1 MSSKNKGFYDC
12 NRLGDILFIFHKNHK
27 TYLNNELAKY
37 DLNLIQALCLERIFL
52 NENVNQKDLAND
64 LYLTKGAI
72 TRAIKKLESNYYI
85 LREKSDVDSRYNILK
100 LTQKGLDIIPV
111 IEKINYDW
119 ETLMGFDELTSE
131 FFKTFQELS
140 SKSARLNK

>member
-72 TRAIKKLESNYYI
+72 TKAIKKLEENEYI
-85 LREKSDVDSRYNILK
+85 CREQSCWDRRNNILK
-100 LTQKGLDIIPV
+100 ITSKGLDLIP
-111 IEKINYDW
+111 ILDAINREW
-119 ETLMGFDELTSE
+119 ESKMGFDELSE
-131 FFKTFQELS
+131 EFVETFRKLS
-140 SKSARLNK
+140 AKSAQLNK

>member
-64 LYLTKGAI
+64 LYLK
-72 TRAIKKLESNYYI
+72 
-85 LREKSDVDSRYNILK
+85 
-100 LTQKGLDIIPV
+100 
-111 IEKINYDW
+111 
-119 ETLMGFDELTSE
+119 
-131 FFKTFQELS
+131 
-140 SKSARLNK
+140 

>member
-72 TRAIKKLESNYYI
+72 TRAIKKLESNDYI
-85 LREKSDVDSRYNILK
+85 LREKSDVDSR
-100 LTQKGLDIIPV
+100 LDIIPI

>member
-72 TRAIKKLESNYYI
+72 TRAIKKLESNDYI

-100 LTQKGLDIIPV
+100 LTQKGLDIIPI

-140 SKSARLNK
+140 SKSAILNI